1 MGRRPR
7 RRRGPRRLG
16 PECYSEC
23 SGSGQHPSNG
33 ALMHIDSRTAGRPC
47 PWVAVAACF
56 AAFGLGAC
64 SGPSGGSPSD
74 AGSTAD
80 ATSAT
85 EGGLCVPGLS
95 VVCGGP
101 LGCTGFQVC
110 NPQGRSCRGLQRA
123 AARWEFCRRCQRLR
137 PRTLGRMRRT
147 SGVCRISGL
156 QPIGGRLRPMR
167 LWAAGRDL
175 SGIRGRR
182 GSG

>member
-1 MGRRPR
+1 MLGERAAPQQRGSDAHRFQNGRATVSVGGGGGVLRRIRPR
-7 RRRGPRRLG
+7 RMLGAKRRL
-16 PECYSEC
+16 
-23 SGSGQHPSNG
+23 
-33 ALMHIDSRTAGRPC
+33 AVGR
-47 PWVAVAACF
+47 WLHRGRNVR
-56 AAFGLGAC
+56 
-64 SGPSGGSPSD
+64 D
-74 AGSTAD
+74 R
-80 ATSAT
+80 
-85 EGGLCVPGLS
+85 
-95 VVCGGP
+95 GGP
-101 LGCTGFQVC
+101 VRSRAFSGLRRATGLHRLPSLQSARYRLRSLPLRYV
-110 NPQGRSCRGLQRA
+110 GRSCRGLQRA